1 MGPLAAENKNSKLKS
16 KSSMIRL
23 KLQRRK
29 NLPSV
34 RSTKSKKNKRK
45 IYRKNKPASLKKA

>member
-34 RSTKSKKNKRK
+34 RSTKSKKNKRN
-45 IYRKNKPASLKKA
+45 IYRKNKLASLKKA